1 MRATHAATMRGLY
14 QNNIGKYMRIADDKP
29 IRCSSL
35 ESDLREVGSRGD
47 GEGEHCGAQY
57 F

>member
-1 MRATHAATMRGLY
+1 MRGLY